1 MIYQAGSLFQCV
13 TAAVLFCLGVVAL
26 CATDRGYA
34 GNWPPSGMFL
44 LARSLQKVMVKLKN
58 GESTRGFKV
67 DKSKVIDR
75 RHIRL
80 EEVMKPDYIPFMGGR
95 PERSTVISADDTLN
109 LVILLNTT
117 TTAEAFINK
126 L

>member
-1 MIYQAGSLFQCV
+1 
-13 TAAVLFCLGVVAL
+13 
-26 CATDRGYA
+26 
-34 GNWPPSGMFL
+34 
-44 LARSLQKVMVKLKN
+44 
-58 GESTRGFKV
+58 
-67 DKSKVIDR
+67 
-75 RHIRL
+75 
-80 EEVMKPDYIPFMGGR
+80 MKPDYIPFMGGR